1 VLEQVNPGVED
12 GLSLSAA
19 RARIKKLKNTVETLK
34 GVPVPPSNIRE
45 KVQTYVQGLTRPIVG
60 GIALG
65 EALTV
70 QWPRDVHA
78 LMAFLRPDLLVDRL
92 MDAINQIAN
101 TPCPL
106 AERERQIAELEC
118 EIDRLQRTE
127 EAIVVATGAP
137 RQPGSPAWIVLGV
150 KALEAPDVRPR
161 S

>member
-70 QWPRDVHA
+70 QWPRDLHA

-106 AERERQIAELEC
+106 AERASIAK
-118 EIDRLQRTE
+118 RM
-127 EAIVVATGAP
+127 G
-137 RQPGSPAWIVLGV
+137 PGSAT
-150 KALEAPDVRPR
+150 AAR
-161 S
+161 STFWKTKRRATLS